1 MDSKVIKISDPVRR
15 SGSHAQIQNMTIS
28 HAKLTKL
35 EEILSRYGSLSAEA
49 VTRLASVKAKR
60 VVLKKNY
67 KLYSLC
73 QGRAE
78 VFVVR
83 QGWLSLCHSSSS
95 SHGEGI
101 CNVYMPGDIVG
112 LRESFFSNHD
122 ITLLAIQDCQLDK
135 VAVDDVHE
143 VFGEYPDIKR
153 TIVSYIMV
161 NDNIAIERLRSYTHL
176 KAEER
181 VANFLLEIYARYNF
195 NEMIDSN
202 EFYFP
207 VTQEVMGELL
217 GITNVHV
224 SRCMTALEQ
233 KKLIRKSR
241 TNIKLLK
248 PELLAELAGF
258 DRDSIYSHVNLV

>member
-1 MDSKVIKISDPVRR
+1 MDSNVIEISDSVRG
-15 SGSHAQIQNMTIS
+15 SVSHAQIQNVTDS
-28 HAKLTKL
+28 HEKLTKL

-49 VTRLASVKAKR
+49 IMRLASIKVKR

-73 QGRAE
+73 QGKAE

-83 QGWLSLCHSSSS
+83 QGWLSLCYSSNNR
-95 SHGEGI
+95 GEDI
-101 CNVYMPGDIVG
+101 CNVYIPGDIIG
-112 LRESFFSNHD
+112 LRESFFNNHD
-122 ITLLAIQDCQLDK
+122 ITLMAMQDCQLDK
-135 VAVDDVHE
+135 VTVDDVHE
-143 VFGEYPDIKR
+143 VFAEYPDVRK

-161 NDNIAIERLRSYTHL
+161 NDNVAIERLRSCTHL

-181 VANFLLEIYARYNF
+181 VAHFLLEIHARCNF
-195 NEMIDSN
+195 NKMVNSN

-241 TNIKLLK
+241 TTIRLLK
-248 PELLAELAGF
+248 PDLLAELTGF
-258 DRDSIYSHVNLV
+258 DKDLIYGHVNLV

>member
-1 MDSKVIKISDPVRR
+1 MGSNVIEISDAVRG
-15 SGSHAQIQNMTIS
+15 SGSHAQIQNVTVS

-35 EEILSRYGSLSAEA
+35 EEVLSRYGSLSAEA
-49 VTRLASVKAKR
+49 VMRLANVKAKR
-60 VVLKKNY
+60 VALKKNY

-73 QGRAE
+73 QGKAE

-83 QGWLSLCHSSSS
+83 QGWLNLCHSSNNR
-95 SHGEGI
+95 GEDI

-112 LRESFFSNHD
+112 LRESFFNNHD
-122 ITLLAIQDCQLDK
+122 ITLLAMQDCQLDK
-135 VAVDDVHE
+135 VTVDDIHK
-143 VFGEYPDIKR
+143 VFAEDSDVKKA
-153 TIVSYIMV
+153 IVSYIMV
-161 NDNIAIERLRSYTHL
+161 NDNVAIERLRSCTHL

-181 VANFLLEIYARYNF
+181 VAHFLLEICARCNF
-195 NEMIDSN
+195 NGIIDSS

-207 VTQEVMGELL
+207 VTQEIMGELL

-241 TNIKLLK
+241 TTIRLLE
-248 PELLAELAGF
+248 PSLLAEITGF
-258 DRDSIYSHVNLV
+258 DKGLIYSHVDLL